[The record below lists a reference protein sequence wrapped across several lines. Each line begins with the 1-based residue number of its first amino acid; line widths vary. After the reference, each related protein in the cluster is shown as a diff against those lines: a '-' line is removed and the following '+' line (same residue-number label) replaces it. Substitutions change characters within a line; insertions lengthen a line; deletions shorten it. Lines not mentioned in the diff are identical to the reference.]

1 MQHRKL
7 TSSAEADKK
16 KINKMNSM
24 NKILN
29 SAPKLQRWVISLT
42 KSVAILHPD
51 TRCFF
56 LVLRSISHQN
66 TTYVFDE
73 DVYVMLWRI

>member
-29 SAPKLQRWVISLT
+29 SAPKLQR
-42 KSVAILHPD
+42 
-51 TRCFF
+51 
-56 LVLRSISHQN
+56 
-66 TTYVFDE
+66 
-73 DVYVMLWRI
+73 